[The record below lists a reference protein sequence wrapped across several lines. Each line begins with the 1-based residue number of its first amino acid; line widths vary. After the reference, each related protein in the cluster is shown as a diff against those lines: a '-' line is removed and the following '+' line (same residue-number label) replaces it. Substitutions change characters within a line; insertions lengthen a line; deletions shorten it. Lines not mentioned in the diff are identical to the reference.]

1 MLEYANLKALAVVV
15 AEGGFDRA
23 AKVLH
28 ITQSAVSQRI
38 RQLEEKVGQSLLIRA
53 NPVVAT
59 PTGKRL
65 LRHYSQVQLLE
76 SELRAEMDADDPNHP
91 TTVRIAVNAD
101 SLATWFLPALAGMF
115 SRHSW
120 LLELIVDDESYTHH
134 LLKNGEAVGCV
145 TTTQAPMAGCS
156 SEFLGTM
163 EYLCVATPE
172 FAARYFPETRTARS
186 PVTPAPPTEQP
197 KASPFIAPVRFST
210 PTPQV
215 TASYSA
221 FNTAVNPQQLAKA
234 PAVVFSTKDKLHEK
248 YLAKYFDMR
257 PGQWWQHT
265 IPSSESFLEAI
276 VLSLGYGLVGH
287 LQAKPFLEKGILIE
301 LTPARRMP
309 VPLYWQHW
317 NIKAKQ
323 TTLVYRALAATAQQ
337 HLLPKEMPEK
347 SV

>member
-15 AEGGFDRA
+15 SEGGFDRA

-38 RQLEEKVGQSLLIRA
+38 RQLEEKVGQSLLIRS

-115 SRHSW
+115 SRHAW

-145 TTTQAPMAGCS
+145 TTTEVPMAGCS

-172 FAARYFPETRTARS
+172 FAARYFGEPSDSKSLSDT
-186 PVTPAPPTEQP
+186 QP
-197 KASPFIAPVRFST
+197 SNDISQA
-210 PTPQV
+210 
-215 TASYSA
+215 
-221 FNTAVNPQQLAKA
+221 QLAKA

-248 YLAKYFDMR
+248 FLAQYFNMT

-276 VLSLGYGLVGH
+276 NLSLGYGLVGH
-287 LQAKPFLEKGILIE
+287 LQAKPLIDRGILIE
-301 LTPARRMP
+301 LTPERRMR
-309 VPLYWQHW
+309 VPLFWQHW

-323 TTLVYRALAATAQQ
+323 TTLVYRALAVTAQ
-337 HLLPKEMPEK
+337 HNLLQA
-347 SV
+347 

>member
-15 AEGGFDRA
+15 SEGGFDRA

-38 RQLEEKVGQSLLIRA
+38 RQLEEKVGQSLLIRS

-115 SRHSW
+115 SRHAW

-145 TTTQAPMAGCS
+145 TTTEVPMAGCS

-172 FAARYFPETRTARS
+172 FAARHFGEPSDTQSLSNT
-186 PVTPAPPTEQP
+186 QL
-197 KASPFIAPVRFST
+197 
-210 PTPQV
+210 
-215 TASYSA
+215 
-221 FNTAVNPQQLAKA
+221 FNGISQAQLAKA

-248 YLAKYFDMR
+248 FLAQYFNMT

-276 VLSLGYGLVGH
+276 NLSLGYGLVGH
-287 LQAKPFLEKGILIE
+287 LQAKPLIDKGILIE
-301 LTPARRMP
+301 ITPERRMR
-309 VPLYWQHW
+309 VPLFWQHW

-323 TTLVYRALAATAQQ
+323 TTLVYRALAATAQ
-337 HLLPKEMPEK
+337 HNLLQ
-347 SV
+347 V

>member
-15 AEGGFDRA
+15 SEGGFDRA

-38 RQLEEKVGQSLLIRA
+38 RQLEEKVGQSLLIRS

-115 SRHSW
+115 SRHAW

-145 TTTQAPMAGCS
+145 TTTEVPMAGCS

-172 FAARYFPETRTARS
+172 FAARYFSEPS
-186 PVTPAPPTEQP
+186 DTPSLSDT
-197 KASPFIAPVRFST
+197 SS
-210 PTPQV
+210 
-215 TASYSA
+215 
-221 FNTAVNPQQLAKA
+221 FNAINQAQLAKA

-248 YLAKYFDMR
+248 FLAQYFNMT

-276 VLSLGYGLVGH
+276 NLSLGYGLVGH
-287 LQAKPFLEKGILIE
+287 LQAKPLIDRGILIE
-301 LTPARRMP
+301 LTPERRMR
-309 VPLYWQHW
+309 VPLFWQHW

-323 TTLVYRALAATAQQ
+323 TTLVYRALAATAQ
-337 HLLPKEMPEK
+337 HNLLQA
-347 SV
+347 

>member
-15 AEGGFDRA
+15 SEGGFDRA

-38 RQLEEKVGQSLLIRA
+38 RQLEEKVGQSLLIRS

-115 SRHSW
+115 SRHAW

-145 TTTQAPMAGCS
+145 TTTEVPMAGCS

-172 FAARYFPETRTARS
+172 FAARYFSEPSDNPSLSDTS
-186 PVTPAPPTEQP
+186 
-197 KASPFIAPVRFST
+197 S
-210 PTPQV
+210 
-215 TASYSA
+215 
-221 FNTAVNPQQLAKA
+221 FNAINQAQLAKA

-248 YLAKYFDMR
+248 FLAQYFNMT

-276 VLSLGYGLVGH
+276 NLSLGYGLVGH
-287 LQAKPFLEKGILIE
+287 LQAKPLIDRGILIE
-301 LTPARRMP
+301 LTPERRMR
-309 VPLYWQHW
+309 VPLFWQHW

-323 TTLVYRALAATAQQ
+323 TTLVYRALAATAQ
-337 HLLPKEMPEK
+337 HNLLQ
-347 SV
+347 V

>member
-15 AEGGFDRA
+15 SEGGFERA

-28 ITQSAVSQRI
+28 ITQSAVSQRV
-38 RQLEEKVGQSLLIRA
+38 RQLEERVGQSLLIRS

-65 LRHYSQVQLLE
+65 LRHFSQVQLLE
-76 SELRAEMDADDPNHP
+76 SELRAELDADDPNHP

-101 SLATWFLPALAGMF
+101 SLATWFLPALSGMF
-115 SRHSW
+115 SRRAW

-145 TTTQAPMAGCS
+145 TTTESPMAGCS

-172 FAARYFPETRTARS
+172 FATRYFS
-186 PVTPAPPTEQP
+186 
-197 KASPFIAPVRFST
+197 KG
-210 PTPQV
+210 
-215 TASYSA
+215 
-221 FNTAVNPQQLAKA
+221 NTANLPNNPMMLTPDQLTKA

-248 YLAKYFDMR
+248 YLAKYFQMT

-276 VLSLGYGLVGH
+276 NLSLGYGLVGH
-287 LQAKPFLEKGILIE
+287 LQAKPLIDKGILIE
-301 LTPARRMP
+301 LTPNCRMP
-309 VPLYWQHW
+309 VPLFWQHW

-337 HLLPKEMPEK
+337 HLLQT
-347 SV
+347 

>member
-15 AEGGFDRA
+15 SEGGFDRA

-38 RQLEEKVGQSLLIRA
+38 RQLEEKVGQSLLIRS

-115 SRHSW
+115 SRHAW

-145 TTTQAPMAGCS
+145 TTTEVPMAGCS

-172 FAARYFPETRTARS
+172 FAARYFGEPRDSLSLSDT
-186 PVTPAPPTEQP
+186 QL
-197 KASPFIAPVRFST
+197 
-210 PTPQV
+210 
-215 TASYSA
+215 
-221 FNTAVNPQQLAKA
+221 FNGISQAQLAKA

-248 YLAKYFDMR
+248 FLDQYFNMT

-276 VLSLGYGLVGH
+276 NLSLGYGLVGH
-287 LQAKPFLEKGILIE
+287 LQAKPLIDQGILIE
-301 LTPARRMP
+301 LTPERRMR
-309 VPLYWQHW
+309 VPLFWQHW

-323 TTLVYRALAATAQQ
+323 TTLVYRALAATAQ
-337 HLLPKEMPEK
+337 HNLLQ
-347 SV
+347 V

>member
-15 AEGGFDRA
+15 SEGGFDRA

-38 RQLEEKVGQSLLIRA
+38 RQLEEKVGQSLLIRS

-115 SRHSW
+115 SRHAW

-145 TTTQAPMAGCS
+145 TTTEVPMAGCS

-172 FAARYFPETRTARS
+172 FAARYFS
-186 PVTPAPPTEQP
+186 DLSDTP
-197 KASPFIAPVRFST
+197 SFSDT
-210 PTPQV
+210 SSFNAINQV
-215 TASYSA
+215 
-221 FNTAVNPQQLAKA
+221 QLAKA

-248 YLAKYFDMR
+248 FLAQYFNMT

-276 VLSLGYGLVGH
+276 NLSLGYGLVGH
-287 LQAKPFLEKGILIE
+287 LQAKPLIDKGILIE
-301 LTPARRMP
+301 ITPERRMR
-309 VPLYWQHW
+309 VPLFWQHW

-323 TTLVYRALAATAQQ
+323 TTLVYRALAATAQ
-337 HLLPKEMPEK
+337 HNLLQA
-347 SV
+347 

>member
-15 AEGGFDRA
+15 SEGGFDRA

-38 RQLEEKVGQSLLIRA
+38 RQLEEKVGQSLLIRS

-65 LRHYSQVQLLE
+65 LRHYSPVQLLE
-76 SELRAEMDADDPNHP
+76 SELRSELDADDPNHP

-101 SLATWFLPALAGMF
+101 SLATWFLPAIAGMF
-115 SRHSW
+115 SRHTR

-145 TTTQAPMAGCS
+145 TTTENPMAGCS

-163 EYLCVATPE
+163 EYLAVATPE
-172 FAARYFPETRTARS
+172 FAARYFEWT
-186 PVTPAPPTEQP
+186 
-197 KASPFIAPVRFST
+197 KASDNT
-210 PTPQV
+210 
-215 TASYSA
+215 SA
-221 FNTAVNPQQLAKA
+221 QITQAQLTKA
-234 PAVVFSTKDKLHEK
+234 PAVVFSTKDKMHEK
-248 YLAKYFDMR
+248 YLAQYFQML
-257 PGQWWQHT
+257 PGQWWQHS

-276 VLSLGYGLVGH
+276 NLSLGYGLVGH
-287 LQAKPFLEKGILIE
+287 LQAKPLIDNGILIE
-301 LTPARRMP
+301 LTPQQRMR

-323 TTLVYRALAATAQQ
+323 TTLVYRALAATAQH
-337 HLLPKEMPEK
+337 HLLQN
-347 SV
+347 

>member
-15 AEGGFDRA
+15 SEGGFDRA

-38 RQLEEKVGQSLLIRA
+38 RQLEEKVGQSLLIRS

-76 SELRAEMDADDPNHP
+76 SELRSELDADDPNHP

-101 SLATWFLPALAGMF
+101 SLATWFLPAIAGMF
-115 SRHSW
+115 SRHAW

-145 TTTQAPMAGCS
+145 TTTANPMAGCS

-163 EYLCVATPE
+163 EYLAVATPE
-172 FAARYFPETRTARS
+172 FAARYFEWT
-186 PVTPAPPTEQP
+186 
-197 KASPFIAPVRFST
+197 KASDNS
-210 PTPQV
+210 
-215 TASYSA
+215 SA
-221 FNTAVNPQQLAKA
+221 QITQAQLTKA
-234 PAVVFSTKDKLHEK
+234 PAVVFSTKDKMHEK
-248 YLAKYFDMR
+248 YLAQYFQML
-257 PGQWWQHT
+257 PGQWWQHS

-276 VLSLGYGLVGH
+276 NLSLGYGLVGH
-287 LQAKPFLEKGILIE
+287 LQAKPLIDKGILIE
-301 LTPARRMP
+301 LTPQQRMH

-323 TTLVYRALAATAQQ
+323 TTLVYRALAATAQH
-337 HLLPKEMPEK
+337 HLLQN
-347 SV
+347 

>member
-15 AEGGFDRA
+15 SEGGFDRA

-38 RQLEEKVGQSLLIRA
+38 RQLEEKVGQSLLIRS

-115 SRHSW
+115 SRHAW

-145 TTTQAPMAGCS
+145 TTTEVPMAGCS

-172 FAARYFPETRTARS
+172 FAARYFGEPSDT
-186 PVTPAPPTEQP
+186 QP
-197 KASPFIAPVRFST
+197 FYGISQA
-210 PTPQV
+210 
-215 TASYSA
+215 
-221 FNTAVNPQQLAKA
+221 QLAKA

-248 YLAKYFDMR
+248 FLAQYFNMT

-276 VLSLGYGLVGH
+276 NLSLGYGLVGH
-287 LQAKPFLEKGILIE
+287 LQAKPLIDQGILIE
-301 LTPARRMP
+301 LTPERRMR
-309 VPLYWQHW
+309 VPLFWQHW

-323 TTLVYRALAATAQQ
+323 TTLVYRALAATAQ
-337 HLLPKEMPEK
+337 HNLLQ
-347 SV
+347 V

>member
-1 MLEYANLKALAVVV
+1 MLEYANLKTLAVVV
-15 AEGGFDRA
+15 SEGGFERA

-38 RQLEEKVGQSLLIRA
+38 RQLEEKVGQSLLIRS

-101 SLATWFLPALAGMF
+101 SLATWFLPAIAGMF
-115 SRHSW
+115 SRHAW

-145 TTTQAPMAGCS
+145 TTTENPMAGCS

-163 EYLCVATPE
+163 EYLAVATPE
-172 FAARYFPETRTARS
+172 FARRYFGNGEELAKAA
-186 PVTPAPPTEQP
+186 TPLSISQA
-197 KASPFIAPVRFST
+197 
-210 PTPQV
+210 
-215 TASYSA
+215 
-221 FNTAVNPQQLAKA
+221 QLAKA

-248 YLAKYFDMR
+248 YLAHYFQMTA
-257 PGQWWQHT
+257 GQWWQHT

-276 VLSLGYGLVGH
+276 NLSLGYGLVGH
-287 LQAKPFLEKGILIE
+287 LQAKPLIDKGILIE
-301 LTPARRMP
+301 LTPQQRMR

-323 TTLVYRALAATAQQ
+323 TTLVYRALAATAQH
-337 HLLPKEMPEK
+337 HLLQT
-347 SV
+347 

>member
-1 MLEYANLKALAVVV
+1 MLEYANLKALAIVVS
-15 AEGGFDRA
+15 EGGFDRA

-38 RQLEEKVGQSLLIRA
+38 RQLEEKVGQSLLIRS

-115 SRHSW
+115 SRHAW

-145 TTTQAPMAGCS
+145 TTTEVPMAGCS

-172 FAARYFPETRTARS
+172 FAARYFGEPRDSLSLSNT
-186 PVTPAPPTEQP
+186 QL
-197 KASPFIAPVRFST
+197 
-210 PTPQV
+210 
-215 TASYSA
+215 
-221 FNTAVNPQQLAKA
+221 FNGISQAQLAKA

-248 YLAKYFDMR
+248 FLAQYFNMT

-276 VLSLGYGLVGH
+276 NLSLGYGLVGH
-287 LQAKPFLEKGILIE
+287 LQAKPLIDQGILIE
-301 LTPARRMP
+301 LTPERRMR
-309 VPLYWQHW
+309 VPLFWQHW

-323 TTLVYRALAATAQQ
+323 TTLVYRALAATAQ
-337 HLLPKEMPEK
+337 HNLLQ
-347 SV
+347 V

>member
-38 RQLEEKVGQSLLIRA
+38 RQLEEKVGQSLLIRS

-172 FAARYFPETRTARS
+172 FAARYFPETGTARS
-186 PVTPAPPTEQP
+186 QTSPVNLTGQP
-197 KASPFIAPVRFST
+197 KTSALIASNIQAASQT
-210 PTPQV
+210 M
-215 TASYSA
+215 ASYPA

-248 YLAKYFDMR
+248 YLATYFDMR

-287 LQAKPFLEKGILIE
+287 LQAKPLLEKGILIE
-301 LTPARRMP
+301 LTPARRMR

-337 HLLPKEMPEK
+337 HLLPKEIL
-347 SV
+347 

>member
-15 AEGGFDRA
+15 SEGGFDRA

-38 RQLEEKVGQSLLIRA
+38 RQLEEKVGQSLLIRS

-115 SRHSW
+115 SRHAW

-145 TTTQAPMAGCS
+145 TTTEVPMAGCS

-172 FAARYFPETRTARS
+172 FAARYFGEPSDTQSLSNT
-186 PVTPAPPTEQP
+186 QL
-197 KASPFIAPVRFST
+197 
-210 PTPQV
+210 
-215 TASYSA
+215 
-221 FNTAVNPQQLAKA
+221 FNGISQAQLAKA

-248 YLAKYFDMR
+248 FLAQYFNMT

-276 VLSLGYGLVGH
+276 NLSLGYGLVGH
-287 LQAKPFLEKGILIE
+287 LQAKPLIDKGILIE
-301 LTPARRMP
+301 ITPERRMR
-309 VPLYWQHW
+309 VPLFWQHW

-323 TTLVYRALAATAQQ
+323 TTLVYRALAATAQ
-337 HLLPKEMPEK
+337 HNLLQA
-347 SV
+347 

>member
-15 AEGGFDRA
+15 SEGGFDRA

-38 RQLEEKVGQSLLIRA
+38 RQLEEKVGQSLLIRS

-115 SRHSW
+115 SRHAW

-145 TTTQAPMAGCS
+145 TTTEVPMAGCS

-172 FAARYFPETRTARS
+172 FAARYFGEPRDTQSLSNT
-186 PVTPAPPTEQP
+186 
-197 KASPFIAPVRFST
+197 KL
-210 PTPQV
+210 
-215 TASYSA
+215 
-221 FNTAVNPQQLAKA
+221 FNCISQAQLAKA

-248 YLAKYFDMR
+248 FLAQYFNMT

-276 VLSLGYGLVGH
+276 NLSLGYGLVGH
-287 LQAKPFLEKGILIE
+287 LQAKPLIDQGILIE
-301 LTPARRMP
+301 LTPERRMR
-309 VPLYWQHW
+309 VPLFWQHW

-323 TTLVYRALAATAQQ
+323 TTLVYRALAATAQ
-337 HLLPKEMPEK
+337 HNLLQ
-347 SV
+347 V

>member
-15 AEGGFDRA
+15 SEGGFDRA

-38 RQLEEKVGQSLLIRA
+38 RQLEEKVGQSLLIRS

-115 SRHSW
+115 SRHAW

-145 TTTQAPMAGCS
+145 TTTEVPMAGCS

-163 EYLCVATPE
+163 EYWCVATPE
-172 FAARYFPETRTARS
+172 FAARYFS
-186 PVTPAPPTEQP
+186 DLSDTP
-197 KASPFIAPVRFST
+197 SFSNT
-210 PTPQV
+210 
-215 TASYSA
+215 SS
-221 FNTAVNPQQLAKA
+221 FNTINQAQLAKA

-248 YLAKYFDMR
+248 FLAQYFNMT

-276 VLSLGYGLVGH
+276 NLSLGYGLVGH
-287 LQAKPFLEKGILIE
+287 LQAKPLIDKGILIE
-301 LTPARRMP
+301 ITPERRMR
-309 VPLYWQHW
+309 VPLFWQHW

-323 TTLVYRALAATAQQ
+323 TTLVYRTLAATAQQ
-337 HLLPKEMPEK
+337 NLLQ
-347 SV
+347 V

>member
-15 AEGGFDRA
+15 SEGGFDRA

-38 RQLEEKVGQSLLIRA
+38 RQLEEKVGQSLLIRS

-115 SRHSW
+115 SRHAW

-145 TTTQAPMAGCS
+145 TTTEVPMAGCS

-172 FAARYFPETRTARS
+172 FAARYFG
-186 PVTPAPPTEQP
+186 EQRD
-197 KASPFIAPVRFST
+197 SQSLSDT
-210 PTPQV
+210 QL
-215 TASYSA
+215 
-221 FNTAVNPQQLAKA
+221 FNGISQAQLAKA

-248 YLAKYFDMR
+248 FLAQYFNMT

-276 VLSLGYGLVGH
+276 NLSLGYGLVGH
-287 LQAKPFLEKGILIE
+287 LQAKPLIDQGILIE
-301 LTPARRMP
+301 LTPERRMR
-309 VPLYWQHW
+309 VPLFWQHW

-323 TTLVYRALAATAQQ
+323 TTLVYRALAATAQ
-337 HLLPKEMPEK
+337 HNLLQA
-347 SV
+347 